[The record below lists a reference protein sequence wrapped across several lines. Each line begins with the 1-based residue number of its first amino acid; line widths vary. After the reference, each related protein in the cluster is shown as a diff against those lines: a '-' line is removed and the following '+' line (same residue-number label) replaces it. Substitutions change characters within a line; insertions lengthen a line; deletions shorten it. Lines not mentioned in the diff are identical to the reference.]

1 MYGNTHTKKNQAD
14 ASYVCLEKGT
24 AWFRLR
30 VDCVYS
36 TGILYIGCKQTHK
49 KLQKV
54 SDK

>member
-1 MYGNTHTKKNQAD
+1 MYGNTHKKNQAD

-24 AWFRLR
+24 ACFRLR

-49 KLQKV
+49 KLQKG
-54 SDK
+54 K